1 MDRYYLFI
9 LGSSG
14 NVGTSFIKLI
24 SKNKNN
30 DIFEKIFLIDIK
42 FNYDEIPKIISNKCE
57 FLSLDLSSEKETEKI
72 FKKINPNKKN
82 LIINLIAK
90 DYPVNGEFNNNW
102 SSFGPSPSEFQ
113 KVFDINLIIPY
124 RISRIIVEKKLKN
137 IRFINI
143 GSIYGIRTPHPEI
156 YSFKDSRNKPSPY
169 SITKAGLISLV
180 KYAALEFK
188 KFGSESY
195 MISFGGIESSLQDK
209 NFIKKYNNR
218 IVSGGLLNID
228 KATESMLKLSLLPW
242 GTVSGSNFIIDNGY
256 TIF

>member
-14 NVGTSFIKLI
+14 NVGKSFIKLI
-24 SKNKNN
+24 SKNINN
-30 DIFEKIFLIDIK
+30 DIFEKIFLVDIK
-42 FNYDEIPKIISNKCE
+42 FNYDEIPKEISNKCE
-57 FLSLDLSSEKETEKI
+57 SLSLDLSSEKETELI

-82 LIINLIAK
+82 LIINLVAK
-90 DYPVNGEFNNNW
+90 DYPANGECNNW
-102 SSFGPSPSEFQ
+102 SSFGPSPLEFQ
-113 KVFDINLIIPY
+113 NVFNINLMIPY
-124 RISRIIVEKKLKN
+124 RISRIIADKKISN

-143 GSIYGIRTPHPEI
+143 GSIYGLRTPHPEI
-156 YSFKDSRNKPSPY
+156 YSLKDLRNKPSPY

-195 MISFGGIESSLQDK
+195 MISFGGIESSLHDK

-218 IVSGGLLNID
+218 MVSGGLLDLD
-228 KATESMLKLSLLPW
+228 KAAESMLKLSLLPW